1 MENGEPKP
9 FSIQALRTHNNDT
22 CPVIYTFGDIH
33 AHGCSRCWL
42 SSLMLLLLLSL
53 SLLLLLLL
61 PPVSLHKRTRDLPVL
76 HLQ

>member
-1 MENGEPKP
+1 MESRSLSHNP
-9 FSIQALRTHNNDT
+9 IQALRTHNNDT
-22 CPVIYTFGDIH
+22 CPVIYTFGDIP

-53 SLLLLLLL
+53 SWSLLLL